1 MCKECKV
8 GHLCWER
15 NRVAF
20 YKCGWGIIWKT
31 LFFSHFWP
39 FLTPTDKL
47 NVNDIWWYQIISIKL
62 NCCIN
67 YSITSTD
74 QYFRYQTHQFG
85 DIHLNFTKV
94 CVHLGYKVV
103 HQWNAQWTLKTRVV
117 WHVLGHMLLITAANS
132 SCLFG
137 ENLKK
142 EHISLSVPIM
152 FLIIGISQECTIARF
167 RQCAL
172 QCV

>member
-1 MCKECKV
+1 MCKECEV

-15 NRVAF
+15 KQGRILQVWLR
-20 YKCGWGIIWKT
+20 YYLEDSICQP
-31 LFFSHFWP
+31 L
-39 FLTPTDKL
+39 LTICDTTDKL
-47 NVNDIWWYQIISIKL
+47 NVNDIWWYQIILIKL

-67 YSITSTD
+67 CGITWTD

-85 DIHLNFTKV
+85 DIHLNFTEV
-94 CVHLGYKVV
+94 CVHLGSKVV
-103 HQWNAQWTLKTRVV
+103 HQWNAQWTLKIRVV
-117 WHVLGHMLLITAANS
+117 RRVLGHMLLITAANS

-137 ENLKK
+137 ENLNQ

-152 FLIIGISQECTIARF
+152 FLIIRISQECTIARF